1 MRLVA
6 AVLMLAAS
14 AMAAGIDG
22 KWKAKFDTQIGEQ
35 NYTYEFKSD
44 GEKLTGSAANAM
56 GSHDIQEG
64 TIKGDD
70 VSFVENI
77 DFNGTAIRIEYKGK
91 IAGDEIKFTRK
102 VGDFATEDLVAKR
115 EK

>member
-1 MRLVA
+1 
-6 AVLMLAAS
+6 MLAAS

-44 GEKLTGSAANAM
+44 GEKLTGTAANAM
-56 GSHDIQEG
+56 GSSEIQQG
-64 TIKGDD
+64 TVKGED
-70 VSFVENI
+70 VSFVENV

>member
-1 MRLVA
+1 MKWLIA
-6 AVLMLAAS
+6 LTLTIS

-22 KWKAKFDTQIGEQ
+22 KWKAKFDTQVGEQ

-44 GEKLTGSAANAM
+44 GEKLTGTAANGM
-56 GSHDIQEG
+56 GSSEIKEGSIEGDI
-64 TIKGDD
+64 

-77 DFNGTAIRIEYKGK
+77 DFNGNALRIEYKGN
-91 IAGDEIKFTRK
+91 ISGDEIKFVRK
-102 VGDFATEDLVAKR
+102 VGDFGTEEFVAKR